1 MATQPN
7 IDLVPTIP
15 PPQTCAGIL
24 NQIAT
29 RTMTTGVLPGD
40 APSKDI
46 AMARAISIG
55 FFKVSSSDEVG
66 KAYVL
71 NGTEPYYT
79 NSSFPLA
86 YLQSGDSFRV
96 FAPAYPWEFYFNQT
110 QYYNADVILTF
121 WAIKPPAAVGR
132 IRFTMKPPS
141 YYIAADA
148 SQREITKEWD
158 LQASNIFQITLP
170 NYNMREFKNCVAK
183 YAALN
188 GVQDSRFDVPISDF
202 KACQVFINLTHVYQP
217 GSIFPSEFTI
227 HCFQSFKNS
236 QFRTV
241 LGPGVPLERTTLTDR
256 PHVL

>member
-15 PPQTCAGIL
+15 PPQTCAGVL

-29 RTMTTGVLPGD
+29 RTSTTGVLPGEV
-40 APSKDI
+40 PIKDI
-46 AMARAISIG
+46 HMARAIVIG
-55 FFKVSSSDEVG
+55 AFTVTADDAVG
-66 KAYVL
+66 QAYVI
-71 NGTEPYYT
+71 NGNAQTVT
-79 NSSFPLA
+79 NSTFPLA
-86 YLQSGDSFRV
+86 FLQASTELRV
-96 FAPAYPWEFYFNQT
+96 IVPAYPWEFYFNQT

-132 IRFTMKPPS
+132 LRFTMKPPS
-141 YYIAADA
+141 YFIQPDE

-158 LQASNIFQITLP
+158 LQASNIFQITIP

-188 GVQDSRFDVPISDF
+188 GVADTRFDVAISDF
-202 KACQVFINLTHVYQP
+202 KSSQVFINLTHVYQP
-217 GSIFPSEFTI
+217 GSIFPQSFKI
-227 HCFQSFKNS
+227 YCFQSFKNA

-241 LGPGVPLERTTLTDR
+241 LGPAVPIERTTLTDR
-256 PHVL
+256 PQIL